1 MSTAGKWIIGVAV
14 AFAGMGFLVLA
25 MSFFM
30 LMTAVTTSTDD
41 TFEQSY
47 GGNSSHRVALIELNT
62 PIMDSREVIRQ
73 IRKFRGRS
81 SVKAMVLRLESP
93 GGGVVPSHEIYREVL
108 RTRQLGIPVVVSMGS
123 VAASGA
129 YYIACAAS
137 YVVSNTGSIT
147 GSIGVV
153 SQFANYSCLMKKI
166 GVETTTIK
174 SGEFKDTGNPS
185 RAMLPAEKL
194 QLQKTIDDVYD
205 QFVDVVVKGR
215 ALKRDSVLALADGRI
230 FTGAQAFDL
239 GLVDT
244 LGTLHTAITVAGTLG
259 KIQGEPRVVH
269 EQEQPAA
276 LDFLLGTEA
285 RRKLEGFGTRLHDS
299 SPLQYRLLY

>member
-1 MSTAGKWIIGVAV
+1 MSTAGKWIIGAAV

-81 SVKAMVLRLESP
+81 SVKAIVLRLDSP

-108 RTRQLGIPVVVSMGS
+108 RTRQLGMPVVVSMGS

-129 YYIACAAS
+129 YYIACGSS
-137 YVVSNTGSIT
+137 YVVSNPGSIT

-153 SQFANYSCLMKKI
+153 SQFANYHGLMEKI

-194 QLQKTIDDVYD
+194 QLQKTIDDVYG

-215 ALKRDSVLALADGRI
+215 SMKRDSVLALADGRI

-269 EQEQPAA
+269 EQERPSA

-285 RRKLEGFGTRLHDS
+285 RKKLEGIGTRLQAS